1 MSLAGPYRRLIMND
15 VSTAEAETSGSR
27 SAVCGVLAR
36 LEDIG
41 NGPRYVGKL
50 SAHDN
55 GMLEVTGFEYPLG
68 YSGRVI
74 ATDGREISAE
84 VVGFKGARTLM
95 IPMVQ
100 DAPLRSGSRVLP
112 YAKSNQA
119 AVGEAL
125 FGRVIGPM
133 GEPIDGKGPI
143 LTSETVPLAGQEG
156 NVLRRASVSRPIDI
170 GIRALNGLLT
180 IGQGQRIA
188 IIAGSGVGKSMLIN
202 QILDGVVADVVVVG
216 LIGERGREVNDF
228 VTRRREK
235 KDAVPTVTIAVPA
248 DHSPS
253 SRLKAAYRATA
264 IAEHFRSKGLSV
276 VLVIDSLTRVAHAQR
291 EIGLAAGEPPTMKGY
306 PPSALSL
313 IPRLI
318 ERAGNDS
325 ETGGSITAIY
335 TVLADGD
342 DLDDPVVDSARAIAD
357 GHIILSR
364 SLAEQG
370 IFPAIDV
377 GKSISRVAVDIIE
390 PKHLEVQ
397 LHFRR
402 LWSIYEEN
410 RDLVLMGAYQAGND
424 PNIDEALANW
434 PRLIEYIKQK
444 PRELVDLSTSVAQL
458 SDLFAP

>member
-1 MSLAGPYRRLIMND
+1 MNEAASSGRDSPKPNSGLAGL
-15 VSTAEAETSGSR
+15 
-27 SAVCGVLAR
+27 LAR
-36 LEDIG
+36 VESIS
-41 NGPRYVGKL
+41 NEPRHVGKL

-68 YSGRVI
+68 YSGRVK

-84 VVGFKGARTLM
+84 VVGFKGSRTLM

-112 YAKSNQA
+112 FVKSNQA
-119 AVGEAL
+119 AVGDAL
-125 FGRVIGPM
+125 FGRIIGPM
-133 GEPIDGKGPI
+133 GEPIDGQGPI
-143 LTSETVPLAGQEG
+143 LTAETVPLTGIEN
-156 NVLRRASVSRPIDI
+156 NVLRRASVKRPIDI
-170 GIRALNGLLT
+170 GIRALNGLMT
-180 IGQGQRIA
+180 IGQGQRVA
-188 IIAGSGVGKSMLIN
+188 VIAGSGVGKSMLIN

-228 VTRRREK
+228 VTRRNENQG
-235 KDAVPTVTIAVPA
+235 AAPTITVAVPA

-253 SRLKAAYRATA
+253 SRLKAAHRATA
-264 IAEHFRSKGLSV
+264 IAEHFRSKGKSV

-342 DLDDPVVDSARAIAD
+342 DLDDPIVDSARAIAD

-370 IFPAIDV
+370 IFPAIDI
-377 GKSISRVAVDIIE
+377 GKSISRVAVDIIDPE
-390 PKHLEVQ
+390 HHEVQ
-397 LHFRR
+397 IHFKR
-402 LWSIYEEN
+402 LWSIYEEA
-410 RDLVLMGAYQAGND
+410 RDLVLMGAYQAGSD
-424 PNIDEALANW
+424 PNIDEALAQW
-434 PRLIEYIKQK
+434 PALVEYIKQK
-444 PRELVDLSTSVAQL
+444 PRELVDFRSSVDDLSK
-458 SDLFAP
+458 LFAP

>member
-1 MSLAGPYRRLIMND
+1 MREPAKSF
-15 VSTAEAETSGSR
+15 VSDPNSGK
-27 SAVCGVLAR
+27 GIQGLLAR
-36 LEDIG
+36 IEHIS
-41 NGPRYVGKL
+41 NEPRHVGKL

-55 GMLEVTGFEYPLG
+55 GMLEVTGFPYPLG

-84 VVGFKGARTLM
+84 VVGFKGSRTLM

-100 DAPLRSGSRVLP
+100 DAPLRSGSPVLP
-112 YAKSNQA
+112 YVKSNEA
-119 AVGEAL
+119 AVGDAL
-125 FGRVIGPM
+125 FGRIIGPM

-143 LTSETVPLAGQEG
+143 LATESIPLSGITG
-156 NVLRRASVSRPIDI
+156 NVMRRASVTKSIDM
-170 GIRALNGLLT
+170 GIRAINGLLT
-180 IGQGQRIA
+180 FGQGQRVA
-188 IIAGSGVGKSMLIN
+188 VIAGSGVGKSMLIN

-228 VTRRREK
+228 VNRRKEK
-235 KDAVPTVTIAVPA
+235 KDAVPTITVAVPA

-253 SRLKAAYRATA
+253 SRLKAAHRATA
-264 IAEHFRSKGLSV
+264 IAEHFRSQGKSV

-306 PPSALSL
+306 PPSALSM

-342 DLDDPVVDSARAIAD
+342 DLDDPVVDNARAIAD

-377 GKSISRVAVDIIE
+377 GKSISRVAVDIIDE
-390 PKHLEVQ
+390 KHHAAQ
-397 LHFRR
+397 THFKR

-410 RDLVLMGAYQAGND
+410 RDLVLMGAYQAGSD
-424 PNIDEALANW
+424 PNIDEALAQW
-434 PRLIEYIKQK
+434 PVMVEYLKQK
-444 PRELVDLSTSVAQL
+444 PRELINFQQSVG
-458 SDLFAP
+458 DLFRLFEP

>member
-1 MSLAGPYRRLIMND
+1 MTNAAND
-15 VSTAEAETSGSR
+15 KFESTGA
-27 SAVCGVLAR
+27 SADVQSVLAR
-36 LEDIG
+36 LDDIG
-41 NGPRYVGKL
+41 NEPRFVGKL

-68 YSGRVI
+68 YSGRVT

-84 VVGFKGARTLM
+84 VVGFKGSRALM

-112 YAKSNQA
+112 YVKSNQA

-133 GEPIDGKGPI
+133 GEPIDGRGPI
-143 LTSETVPLAGQEG
+143 LTTENVPLAGQEG
-156 NVLRRASVSRPIDI
+156 NVLRRASVTQPIDI

-180 IGQGQRIA
+180 IGQGQRV
-188 IIAGSGVGKSMLIN
+188 IIVAGSGVGKSMLIN

-228 VTRRREK
+228 VNRRRTK
-235 KDAVPTVTIAVPA
+235 SDAVPTVTVAVPA

-253 SRLKAAYRATA
+253 SRLKAAHRATA

-306 PPSALSL
+306 PPSALSM
-313 IPRLI
+313 IPRMI

-325 ETGGSITAIY
+325 DSGGSITAIY

-370 IFPAIDV
+370 VFPAIDV

-390 PKHLEVQ
+390 PEHQEAQ

-424 PNIDEALANW
+424 PNIDEAMASW
-434 PRLIEYIKQK
+434 PLLVEYIKQK
-444 PRELVDLSTSVAQL
+444 PRELVDLDTSVNQL
-458 SDLFAP
+458 SGLFAS

>member
-1 MSLAGPYRRLIMND
+1 MSDPSKTF
-15 VSTAEAETSGSR
+15 VSDRNSGKGIQGLLSR
-27 SAVCGVLAR
+27 IEHISN
-36 LEDIG
+36 E
-41 NGPRYVGKL
+41 PRQVGKL

-55 GMLEVTGFEYPLG
+55 GMLEVTGFAYPLG

-84 VVGFKGARTLM
+84 VVGFKGSRALM

-100 DAPLRSGSRVLP
+100 DAPLKSGSRVLP
-112 YAKSNQA
+112 YVKSNEA
-119 AVGEAL
+119 AVGDAL
-125 FGRVIGPM
+125 FGRIIGPM
-133 GEPIDGKGPI
+133 GDPIDGKGPI
-143 LTSETVPLAGQEG
+143 LATESVPLLGMEG
-156 NVLRRASVSRPIDI
+156 NVMRRASVTTPIDM

-180 IGQGQRIA
+180 IGRGQRLA

-228 VTRRREK
+228 VTRRNEK
-235 KDAVPTVTIAVPA
+235 KDAVPTITVAVPA

-253 SRLKAAYRATA
+253 SRLKAAHRATA
-264 IAEHFRSKGLSV
+264 IAEHYRSEGKSV

-306 PPSALSL
+306 PPSALSM

-342 DLDDPVVDSARAIAD
+342 DLDDPVVDNARAIAD

-377 GKSISRVAVDIIE
+377 GKSISRVAVDIIDE
-390 PKHLEVQ
+390 DHHIAQ
-397 LHFRR
+397 THFRR

-410 RDLVLMGAYQAGND
+410 RDLVLMGAYQAGSD
-424 PNIDEALANW
+424 PDIDEALAQW
-434 PRLIEYIKQK
+434 PIMVEYLKQK
-444 PRELVDLSTSVAQL
+444 PRELVNLQQSISDLSG
-458 SDLFAP
+458 LFQS

>member
-1 MSLAGPYRRLIMND
+1 MSDGKMD
-15 VSTAEAETSGSR
+15 FVSDRNSGK
-27 SAVCGVLAR
+27 GIQGLLAR
-36 LEDIG
+36 IEHIS
-41 NGPRYVGKL
+41 NEPRYVGKL

-55 GMLEVTGFEYPLG
+55 GMLEVTGFAYPLG

-84 VVGFKGARTLM
+84 VVGFKGSRALM

-112 YAKSNQA
+112 YLKSNEA
-119 AVGEAL
+119 AVGDAL
-125 FGRVIGPM
+125 FGRIVGPM

-143 LTSETVPLAGQEG
+143 LATESVPLSGLEG
-156 NVLRRASVSRPIDI
+156 NVMRRASVTKPIDM

-180 IGQGQRIA
+180 FGQGQRVA
-188 IIAGSGVGKSMLIN
+188 VIAGSGVGKSMLIN

-228 VTRRREK
+228 VNRRNAK
-235 KDAVPTVTIAVPA
+235 KDAVPTITVAVPA
-248 DHSPS
+248 DHSPA
-253 SRLKAAYRATA
+253 SRLKAAHRATA
-264 IAEHFRSKGLSV
+264 IAEHFRSLGKSV

-306 PPSALSL
+306 PPSALSM

-377 GKSISRVAVDIIE
+377 GKSISRVAVDIIDD
-390 PKHLEVQ
+390 HHHAAQ
-397 LHFRR
+397 THFRR
-402 LWSIYEEN
+402 LWSIFEEN
-410 RDLVLMGAYQAGND
+410 RDLVLMGAYQAGSD
-424 PNIDEALANW
+424 PNIDEALAQW
-434 PRLIEYIKQK
+434 PVMVEYIKQK
-444 PRELVDLSTSVAQL
+444 PRELINFQQSISDLSA
-458 SDLFAP
+458 LFEP

>member
-1 MSLAGPYRRLIMND
+1 MNEGAAIGKDEVVSGTGIAGL
-15 VSTAEAETSGSR
+15 
-27 SAVCGVLAR
+27 LAR
-36 LEDIG
+36 VENIS
-41 NGPRYVGKL
+41 NEPRYVGKL
-50 SAHDN
+50 TAHDN

-68 YSGRVI
+68 YSGRVK
-74 ATDGREISAE
+74 ATDGREITAE
-84 VVGFKGARTLM
+84 VVGFKGSRALM

-112 YAKSNQA
+112 FVKSNQA

-125 FGRVIGPM
+125 FGRIIGPM

-143 LTSETVPLAGQEG
+143 LTAETIPLAGLEN
-156 NVLRRASVSRPIDI
+156 NVLRRASVKKPIDI
-170 GIRALNGLLT
+170 GIRALNGLMT
-180 IGQGQRIA
+180 IGQGQRVA
-188 IIAGSGVGKSMLIN
+188 VIAGSGVGKSMLIN
-202 QILDGVVADVVVVG
+202 QILDGVVADIVVVG

-228 VTRRREK
+228 VTRRNENQ
-235 KDAVPTVTIAVPA
+235 AAAPTITVAVPA

-253 SRLKAAYRATA
+253 SRLKAAHRATA
-264 IAEHFRSKGLSV
+264 IAEHFRSKGKSV
-276 VLVIDSLTRVAHAQR
+276 VLVIDSLTRIAHAQR

-370 IFPAIDV
+370 IFPAIDI
-377 GKSISRVAVDIIE
+377 GKSISRVAVDIIDPAHHE
-390 PKHLEVQ
+390 IQ
-397 LHFRR
+397 THFKR
-402 LWSIYEEN
+402 LWSIYEEA
-410 RDLVLMGAYQAGND
+410 RDLVLMGAYQAGSD
-424 PNIDEALANW
+424 PNIDEALAQW
-434 PRLIEYIKQK
+434 PALVEYIKQK
-444 PRELVDLSTSVAQL
+444 PRELIDFQSSVDDLSK
-458 SDLFAP
+458 LFAP

>member
-1 MSLAGPYRRLIMND
+1 LPG
-15 VSTAEAETSGSR
+15 
-27 SAVCGVLAR
+27 CLAR
-36 LEDIG
+36 VANISNE
-41 NGPRYVGKL
+41 PRYVGKL

-84 VVGFKGARTLM
+84 VVGFKGSRALM

-119 AVGEAL
+119 AVGDAL
-125 FGRVIGPM
+125 FGRIIGPM
-133 GEPIDGKGPI
+133 GEPIDGQGPI
-143 LTSETVPLAGQEG
+143 FTTDHVPLAGTAG
-156 NVLRRASVSRPIDI
+156 NVMRRASVKKPIDM
-170 GIRALNGLLT
+170 GIRALNGLMT
-180 IGQGQRIA
+180 IGRGPRVA

-228 VTRRREK
+228 VTRRNENP
-235 KDAVPTVTIAVPA
+235 DAVPTITVAVPA

-253 SRLKAAYRATA
+253 SRLKAAHRATA
-264 IAEHFRSKGLSV
+264 IAEYFRAQVRSV
-276 VLVIDSLTRVAHAQR
+276 VLVVDSLTRVAHAQR

-313 IPRLI
+313 IPRLV

-342 DLDDPVVDSARAIAD
+342 DLDDPVVDNARAIAD

-364 SLAEQG
+364 SLAEAG

-377 GKSISRVAVDIIE
+377 GKSIRRVAFDLIDPE
-390 PKHLEVQ
+390 YL
-397 LHFRR
+397 RR
-402 LWSIYEEN
+402 A
-410 RDLVLMGAYQAGND
+410 DPFQAT
-424 PNIDEALANW
+424 
-434 PRLIEYIKQK
+434 
-444 PRELVDLSTSVAQL
+444 LVDLRGGARSCSNGSLPGRQ
-458 SDLFAP
+458 

>member
-1 MSLAGPYRRLIMND
+1 M
-15 VSTAEAETSGSR
+15 T
-27 SAVCGVLAR
+27 GVQTCALP
-36 LEDIG
+36 I
-41 NGPRYVGKL
+41 
-50 SAHDN
+50 
-55 GMLEVTGFEYPLG
+55 

-84 VVGFKGARTLM
+84 VVGFKGSRALM

-119 AVGEAL
+119 AVGDAL
-125 FGRVIGPM
+125 FGRIIGPM
-133 GEPIDGKGPI
+133 GEPIDGQGPI
-143 LTSETVPLAGQEG
+143 LTTDNVPLAGTAG
-156 NVLRRASVSRPIDI
+156 NVMRRASVKKPIDM
-170 GIRALNGLLT
+170 GIRSLNGLMT
-180 IGQGQRIA
+180 IGRGQRVA

-228 VTRRREK
+228 VTRRNENP
-235 KDAVPTVTIAVPA
+235 DAVPTITVAVPA

-253 SRLKAAYRATA
+253 SRLKAAHRATA
-264 IAEHFRSKGLSV
+264 IAEYFRAQGKSV
-276 VLVIDSLTRVAHAQR
+276 VLVVDSLTRVAHAQR

-313 IPRLI
+313 IPRLV

-342 DLDDPVVDSARAIAD
+342 DLDDPVVDNARAIAD

-370 IFPAIDV
+370 IFPAIDG
-377 GKSISRVAVDIIE
+377 GKSISRVAVDIIDPE
-390 PKHLEVQ
+390 HLEAQ
-397 LHFRR
+397 THFRR
-402 LWSIYEEN
+402 LWSIYEEA
-410 RDLVLMGAYQAGND
+410 RDLVLMGAYQAGSD
-424 PNIDEALANW
+424 PNIDEALMQW
-434 PRLIEYIKQK
+434 PVMVDYIKQK
-444 PRELVDLSTSVAQL
+444 PRELIDFRTSVDQLSTL
-458 SDLFAP
+458 LEP

>member
-1 MSLAGPYRRLIMND
+1 MTDIATSDTEAIGSPATVCEVLSRLD
-15 VSTAEAETSGSR
+15 
-27 SAVCGVLAR
+27 
-36 LEDIG
+36 DIG
-41 NGPRYVGKL
+41 NEPRYVGKL

-84 VVGFKGARTLM
+84 VVGFKGARALM

-100 DAPLRSGSRVLP
+100 DAPLRSGSRVFP

-143 LTSETVPLAGQEG
+143 LTTETVPLAGQEG

-180 IGQGQRIA
+180 MGQGQRMA

-202 QILDGVVADVVVVG
+202 QILDGAVADVVVVG

-228 VTRRREK
+228 VSRRCETK
-235 KDAVPTVTIAVPA
+235 NSVPTVTIAVPA

-264 IAEHFRSKGLSV
+264 IAEYFRSKGLSV

-313 IPRLI
+313 IPRLV

-370 IFPAIDV
+370 IFPAIDI
-377 GKSISRVAVDIIE
+377 GKSISRVAVDITE
-390 PKHLEVQ
+390 PEHQEAQ

-424 PNIDEALANW
+424 ASIDEALASW
-434 PRLIEYIKQK
+434 PLLIEYIKQK
-444 PRELVDLSTSVAQL
+444 PRELVDFRTSVTQL
-458 SDLFAP
+458 SGLFAS

>member
-1 MSLAGPYRRLIMND
+1 MTDAAVTG
-15 VSTAEAETSGSR
+15 AETSGSP
-27 SAVCGVLAR
+27 SAVCDVLTR
-36 LEDIG
+36 LDDIG
-41 NGPRYVGKL
+41 SEPRYVGKL

-55 GMLEVTGFEYPLG
+55 GMLEVTGFAYPLG

-112 YAKSNQA
+112 YSKSNQA

-143 LTSETVPLAGQEG
+143 LTTETVPLAGQEG
-156 NVLRRASVSRPIDI
+156 NVLRRASVSKPLDI

-313 IPRLI
+313 IPRLV

-342 DLDDPVVDSARAIAD
+342 DMDDPVVDSARAIAD

-390 PKHLEVQ
+390 PEHLEVQ

-402 LWSIYEEN
+402 LWSVYEEN

-444 PRELVDLSTSVAQL
+444 PRELVDLRTSVAQL

>member
-1 MSLAGPYRRLIMND
+1 MTNAAND
-15 VSTAEAETSGSR
+15 KFESTGA
-27 SAVCGVLAR
+27 SADVQSVLAR
-36 LEDIG
+36 LDDIG
-41 NGPRYVGKL
+41 NEPRFVGKL

-68 YSGRVI
+68 YSGRVT

-84 VVGFKGARTLM
+84 VVGFKGSRALM

-112 YAKSNQA
+112 YVKSNQA

-133 GEPIDGKGPI
+133 GEPIDGRGPI
-143 LTSETVPLAGQEG
+143 LTTENVPLAGQEG
-156 NVLRRASVSRPIDI
+156 NVLRRASVTQPIDI

-180 IGQGQRIA
+180 IGQGQRV
-188 IIAGSGVGKSMLIN
+188 IIVAGSGVGKSMLIN

-228 VTRRREK
+228 VNRRRTK
-235 KDAVPTVTIAVPA
+235 SDAVPTVTVAVPA

-253 SRLKAAYRATA
+253 SRLKAAHRATA

-306 PPSALSL
+306 PPSALSM
-313 IPRLI
+313 IPRMI

-325 ETGGSITAIY
+325 DSGGSITAIY

-370 IFPAIDV
+370 VFPAIDV

-390 PKHLEVQ
+390 PEHQEAQ

-424 PNIDEALANW
+424 PNIDEAMASRPL
-434 PRLIEYIKQK
+434 LVEYIKQK
-444 PRELVDLSTSVAQL
+444 PRELVDLDTSVNQL
-458 SDLFAP
+458 SGLFAS

>member
-1 MSLAGPYRRLIMND
+1 MNEATNSFVPD
-15 VSTAEAETSGSR
+15 HVSGK
-27 SAVCGVLAR
+27 GIQGLLAR
-36 LEDIG
+36 LEHIS
-41 NGPRYVGKL
+41 NEPRHVGKL

-55 GMLEVTGFEYPLG
+55 GMLEVTGFPYPLG

-74 ATDGREISAE
+74 ATDGREITAE
-84 VVGFKGARTLM
+84 VVGFKGSRTLM

-100 DAPLRSGSRVLP
+100 DAPLRSGSPVLP
-112 YAKSNQA
+112 FAKSNEA
-119 AVGEAL
+119 AVGDAL
-125 FGRVIGPM
+125 FGRIIGPM

-143 LTSETVPLAGQEG
+143 LTTDTVPLSGLEG
-156 NVLRRASVSRPIDI
+156 NVMRRASVSKPIDM
-170 GIRALNGLLT
+170 GIRAINGLLT
-180 IGQGQRIA
+180 FGQGQRVA

-228 VTRRREK
+228 VNRRNAK
-235 KDAVPTVTIAVPA
+235 KDAVPTITVAVPA

-253 SRLKAAYRATA
+253 SRLKAAHRATA
-264 IAEHFRSKGLSV
+264 IAEYFRAQGKSV

-325 ETGGSITAIY
+325 QTGGSITAIY

-342 DLDDPVVDSARAIAD
+342 DLDDPVVDNARAIAD

-377 GKSISRVAVDIIE
+377 GKSISRVAVDIIDDD
-390 PKHLEVQ
+390 HHAAQ
-397 LHFRR
+397 THFRR
-402 LWSIYEEN
+402 LWSVYEAN
-410 RDLVLMGAYQAGND
+410 RDLVLMGAYQPGSD
-424 PNIDEALANW
+424 PNIDEALAQW
-434 PRLIEYIKQK
+434 PVMVNYLRQK
-444 PRELVDLSTSVAQL
+444 PRELINFGQSI
-458 SDLFAP
+458 SDLFGLFQA

>member
-1 MSLAGPYRRLIMND
+1 MND
-15 VSTAEAETSGSR
+15 VASQNDEKPGRESGI
-27 SAVCGVLAR
+27 AGLLAR
-36 LEDIG
+36 VETIS
-41 NGPRYVGKL
+41 NEPRYVGKL
-50 SAHDN
+50 TAHDN

-68 YSGRVI
+68 YSGRVK

-84 VVGFKGARTLM
+84 VVGFKGSRALM

-112 YAKSNQA
+112 FVKSNQA
-119 AVGEAL
+119 AVGDAL
-125 FGRVIGPM
+125 FGRIIGPM

-143 LTSETVPLAGQEG
+143 LTVETVPLAGMEN
-156 NVLRRASVSRPIDI
+156 NVLRRASVKQPIDI
-170 GIRALNGLLT
+170 GIRALNGLMT
-180 IGQGQRIA
+180 IGQGQRVA
-188 IIAGSGVGKSMLIN
+188 IIAGSGVGKSVLIN

-228 VTRRREK
+228 VSRRSEN
-235 KDAVPTVTIAVPA
+235 KDAAPTITVAVPA

-253 SRLKAAYRATA
+253 SRLKAAHRATA
-264 IAEHFRSKGLSV
+264 IAEHFRSKGKSV

-325 ETGGSITAIY
+325 DTGGSITAIY

-370 IFPAIDV
+370 IYPAIDI
-377 GKSISRVAVDIIE
+377 GKSISRVAVDIVE
-390 PKHLEVQ
+390 PEHLEAQ
-397 LHFRR
+397 IHFKR
-402 LWSIYEEN
+402 LWSTYEEA
-410 RDLVLMGAYQAGND
+410 RDLVLMGAYQTGSD
-424 PNIDEALANW
+424 PNIDEALAQW
-434 PRLIEYIKQK
+434 PALVEYVKQK
-444 PRELVDLSTSVAQL
+444 PRELIDFRSSVDDLSK
-458 SDLFAP
+458 LFTL

>member
-1 MSLAGPYRRLIMND
+1 MRNRSNIATVDDPN
-15 VSTAEAETSGSR
+15 SGK
-27 SAVCGVLAR
+27 GIQGLLAR
-36 LEDIG
+36 IEQI
-41 NGPRYVGKL
+41 NNEPRHIGKL

-55 GMLEVTGFEYPLG
+55 GMLEVTGFPYPLG

-74 ATDGREISAE
+74 ATDGREINAE

-100 DAPLRSGSRVLP
+100 DAPLRGGSPVFP
-112 YAKSNQA
+112 FVKSNEA
-119 AVGEAL
+119 AVGDAL
-125 FGRVIGPM
+125 FGRIIGPM
-133 GEPIDGKGPI
+133 GEPLDDKGPI
-143 LTSETVPLAGQEG
+143 LATETIPLSGIEG
-156 NVLRRASVSRPIDI
+156 SVMRRASVKKPIDM

-180 IGQGQRIA
+180 IGQGQRVA
-188 IIAGSGVGKSMLIN
+188 VIAGSGVGKSMLIN

-228 VTRRREK
+228 VQRRKEK
-235 KDAVPTVTIAVPA
+235 RDGVPTITVAVPA
-248 DHSPS
+248 DHSPP
-253 SRLKAAYRATA
+253 SRLKAAHRATA
-264 IAEHFRSKGLSV
+264 IAEHFRSQGKSV

-306 PPSALSL
+306 PPSALSM

-342 DLDDPVVDSARAIAD
+342 DLDDPIVDSARAIAD

-370 IFPAIDV
+370 IFPAIDI
-377 GKSISRVAVDIIE
+377 GKSISRVAVDIIDDA
-390 PKHLEVQ
+390 HQ
-397 LHFRR
+397 DAQIHFRR
-402 LWSIYEEN
+402 LWSVYEEN
-410 RDLVLMGAYQAGND
+410 RDLVLMGAYQAGSD
-424 PNIDEALANW
+424 PQIDEALAQW
-434 PRLIEYIKQK
+434 PVMVKYLKQK
-444 PRELVDLSTSVAQL
+444 PRELINFQSSI
-458 SDLFAP
+458 SDLFNLFDP

>member
-1 MSLAGPYRRLIMND
+1 MTNAPASEVGP
-15 VSTAEAETSGSR
+15 VKAPP
-27 SAVCGVLAR
+27 AVCDVLAR
-36 LEDIG
+36 LDDIG
-41 NGPRYVGKL
+41 SEPRYVGKL
-50 SAHDN
+50 SAHDS

-84 VVGFKGARTLM
+84 VIGFKGARALM

-112 YAKSNQA
+112 YANSNQA

-143 LTSETVPLAGQEG
+143 LTTESVPLAGQEG
-156 NVLRRASVSRPIDI
+156 NVLRRASVSKPIDI

-180 IGQGQRIA
+180 IGQGQRLA

-228 VTRRREK
+228 VSRRREQ
-235 KDAVPTVTIAVPA
+235 KDAVPTVTVAVPA

-306 PPSALSL
+306 PPSALSM

-325 ETGGSITAIY
+325 DTGGSITAIY

-390 PKHLEVQ
+390 PEHQEAQ
-397 LHFRR
+397 IHFRR
-402 LWSIYEEN
+402 LWSVYEEN

-424 PNIDEALANW
+424 PSIDEALANW
-434 PRLIEYIKQK
+434 PLLIDYIKQK
-444 PRELVDLSTSVAQL
+444 PRELVDFQTSVNEL
-458 SDLFAP
+458 SGLFVS

>member
-1 MSLAGPYRRLIMND
+1 MSDIP
-15 VSTAEAETSGSR
+15 STDRGASGSGI
-27 SAVCGVLAR
+27 AGLLAR
-36 LEDIG
+36 VENIS
-41 NGPRYVGKL
+41 NEPRHVGKL

-68 YSGRVI
+68 YSGRVK

-84 VVGFKGARTLM
+84 VVGFKGSRTLM

-112 YAKSNQA
+112 FVKSNQA
-119 AVGEAL
+119 AVGDAL
-125 FGRVIGPM
+125 FGRIIGPM

-143 LTSETVPLAGQEG
+143 LTAETVPLAGIEN
-156 NVLRRASVSRPIDI
+156 NVLRRASVKRPIDI
-170 GIRALNGLLT
+170 GIRALNGLMT
-180 IGQGQRIA
+180 IGQGQRVA
-188 IIAGSGVGKSMLIN
+188 VIAGSGVGKSMLIN

-228 VTRRREK
+228 VARRNENQGS
-235 KDAVPTVTIAVPA
+235 APTITVAVPA

-253 SRLKAAYRATA
+253 SRLKAAHRATA
-264 IAEHFRSKGLSV
+264 IAEHFRSTGKSV

-342 DLDDPVVDSARAIAD
+342 DLDDPIVDSARAIAD

-370 IFPAIDV
+370 IFPAIDI

-390 PKHLEVQ
+390 PQHHEVQ
-397 LHFRR
+397 IHFKR
-402 LWSIYEEN
+402 LWSIYEEA
-410 RDLVLMGAYQAGND
+410 RDLVLMGAYQAGSD
-424 PNIDEALANW
+424 PNIDEALAQW
-434 PRLIEYIKQK
+434 PALVEYIKQK
-444 PRELVDLSTSVAQL
+444 PRELIDFRSSVDDLSK
-458 SDLFAP
+458 LFAP

>member
-1 MSLAGPYRRLIMND
+1 MDD
-15 VSTAEAETSGSR
+15 VAPHNSFVSEPGLGISGL
-27 SAVCGVLAR
+27 LAR
-36 LEDIG
+36 LENIG
-41 NGPRYVGKL
+41 NEPRHVGKL

-68 YSGRVI
+68 YSGRVK

-84 VVGFKGARTLM
+84 VVGFKGSRTLM

-112 YAKSNQA
+112 FVKSNQA

-125 FGRVIGPM
+125 FGRIIGPM

-143 LTSETVPLAGQEG
+143 HTAETVPLAGIEN
-156 NVLRRASVSRPIDI
+156 NVLRRASVKRPIDI
-170 GIRALNGLLT
+170 GIRALNGLMT
-180 IGQGQRIA
+180 IGQGQRVA
-188 IIAGSGVGKSMLIN
+188 VIAGSGVGKSMLIN

-228 VTRRREK
+228 VTRRSENQG
-235 KDAVPTVTIAVPA
+235 AAPTITVAVPA

-253 SRLKAAYRATA
+253 SRLKAAHRATA
-264 IAEHFRSKGLSV
+264 IAEHFRSKGKSV

-325 ETGGSITAIY
+325 DTGGSITAIY

-370 IFPAIDV
+370 IFPAIDI
-377 GKSISRVAVDIIE
+377 GKSISRVAVDIIDPE
-390 PKHLEVQ
+390 HHEVQ
-397 LHFRR
+397 IHFKR
-402 LWSIYEEN
+402 LWSIYEEA
-410 RDLVLMGAYQAGND
+410 RDLVLMGAYQAGSD
-424 PNIDEALANW
+424 PNIDEALAQW
-434 PRLIEYIKQK
+434 PALVEYIKQK
-444 PRELVDLSTSVAQL
+444 PRELIDFRSSVDDLSS
-458 SDLFAP
+458 LFAP

>member
-1 MSLAGPYRRLIMND
+1 MNLASNSRNPAMTEAAPPF
-15 VSTAEAETSGSR
+15 VSDHNSGKGIR
-27 SAVCGVLAR
+27 GLLAR
-36 LEDIG
+36 IEHIS
-41 NGPRYVGKL
+41 NEPRYIGKL

-55 GMLEVTGFEYPLG
+55 GMLEVTGFAYPLG
-68 YSGRVI
+68 YSGRVK

-84 VVGFKGARTLM
+84 VVGFKGSRALM

-100 DAPLRSGSRVLP
+100 DAPLRSGSRVMP
-112 YAKSNQA
+112 YVKSNEA
-119 AVGEAL
+119 AVGDAL
-125 FGRVIGPM
+125 FGRIIGPM

-143 LTSETVPLAGQEG
+143 LATESVPLSGIDG
-156 NVLRRASVSRPIDI
+156 NVMRRASVTKPIDM

-180 IGQGQRIA
+180 FGRGQRVA
-188 IIAGSGVGKSMLIN
+188 VIAGSGVGKSMLIN
-202 QILDGVVADVVVVG
+202 QILYGVVADVVVVG

-228 VTRRREK
+228 VNRRNEK
-235 KDAVPTVTIAVPA
+235 KDAVPTITVAVPA

-253 SRLKAAYRATA
+253 SRLKAAHRATA
-264 IAEHFRSKGLSV
+264 IAEHFRSEGKSV

-306 PPSALSL
+306 PPSALSM

-325 ETGGSITAIY
+325 QTGGSITAIY

-342 DLDDPVVDSARAIAD
+342 DLDDPVVDNARAIAD

-370 IFPAIDV
+370 IFPAIDI
-377 GKSISRVAVDIIE
+377 GKSISRVAVDIIDDT
-390 PKHLEVQ
+390 HHAAQ
-397 LHFRR
+397 THFRR

-410 RDLVLMGAYQAGND
+410 RDLVLMGAYQAGSD
-424 PNIDEALANW
+424 PNIDEALAHW
-434 PRLIEYIKQK
+434 PIMVDYIKQK
-444 PRELVDLSTSVAQL
+444 PRELVNFRQSVSDLSG
-458 SDLFAP
+458 LFPS

>member
-1 MSLAGPYRRLIMND
+1 MTEATNGF
-15 VSTAEAETSGSR
+15 VSDPVSGK
-27 SAVCGVLAR
+27 GIQGLLAR
-36 LEDIG
+36 IEHIS
-41 NGPRYVGKL
+41 NEPRHVGKL

-55 GMLEVTGFEYPLG
+55 GMLEVTGFPYPLG

-74 ATDGREISAE
+74 ATDGREITAE
-84 VVGFKGARTLM
+84 VVGFKGSRTLM

-100 DAPLRSGSRVLP
+100 DAPLRSGSPVLP
-112 YAKSNQA
+112 YAKSNEA
-119 AVGEAL
+119 AVGDAL
-125 FGRVIGPM
+125 FGRIIGPM

-143 LTSETVPLAGQEG
+143 LTTDTVPLSGLEG
-156 NVLRRASVSRPIDI
+156 NVMRRASVSKPIDM
-170 GIRALNGLLT
+170 GIKAINGLLT
-180 IGQGQRIA
+180 FGQGQRVA

-228 VTRRREK
+228 VNRRNAK
-235 KDAVPTVTIAVPA
+235 KDAVPTITVAVPA

-253 SRLKAAYRATA
+253 SRLKAAHRATA
-264 IAEHFRSKGLSV
+264 IAEYFRSQGKSV

-325 ETGGSITAIY
+325 QTGGSITAIY

-342 DLDDPVVDSARAIAD
+342 DLDDPVVDNARAIAD

-377 GKSISRVAVDIIE
+377 GKSISRVAVDIIDE
-390 PKHLEVQ
+390 DHHAAQ
-397 LHFRR
+397 THFRR
-402 LWSIYEEN
+402 LWSIYESN
-410 RDLVLMGAYQAGND
+410 RDLVLMGAYQAGSD
-424 PNIDEALANW
+424 PSIDEALAQW
-434 PRLIEYIKQK
+434 PVMVNYLRQK
-444 PRELVDLSTSVAQL
+444 PRELINFRQSI
-458 SDLFAP
+458 SDLFGLFQT

>member
-1 MSLAGPYRRLIMND
+1 MNEAANQSAGNVNGGKALRGL
-15 VSTAEAETSGSR
+15 
-27 SAVCGVLAR
+27 LAR
-36 LEDIG
+36 IDHISNE
-41 NGPRYVGKL
+41 PRHVGKL

-55 GMLEVTGFEYPLG
+55 SMLEVTGFPYPLG

-74 ATDGREISAE
+74 ATDGREINAE
-84 VVGFKGARTLM
+84 VVGFKGAHTLM

-100 DAPLRSGSRVLP
+100 DAPLRSGSPVFP
-112 YAKSNQA
+112 YAKSSEA
-119 AVGEAL
+119 AVGDAL
-125 FGRVIGPM
+125 FGRIIGPM
-133 GEPIDGKGPI
+133 GEAIDGKGPI
-143 LTSETVPLAGQEG
+143 LTTETVPLSGLKG
-156 NVLRRASVSRPIDI
+156 NVMRRASVTKPIDM
-170 GIRALNGLLT
+170 GIRAINGLLT
-180 IGQGQRIA
+180 FGQGQRVA

-228 VTRRREK
+228 VNRRNAK
-235 KDAVPTVTIAVPA
+235 KDAVPTITVAVPA

-253 SRLKAAYRATA
+253 SRLKAAHRATA
-264 IAEHFRSKGLSV
+264 IAEHFRAQGKSV

-306 PPSALSL
+306 PPSALSM

-342 DLDDPVVDSARAIAD
+342 DLDDPVVDNARAIAD

-377 GKSISRVAVDIIE
+377 GKSISRVAVDIIDE
-390 PKHLEVQ
+390 DHHAAQ
-397 LHFRR
+397 THFRR
-402 LWSIYEEN
+402 LWSVYEEN
-410 RDLVLMGAYQAGND
+410 RDLVLMGAYQSGSD
-424 PNIDEALANW
+424 PNIDEALSHW
-434 PRLIEYIKQK
+434 PIMVDYLKQK
-444 PRELVDLSTSVAQL
+444 PRDLVNFGQSL
-458 SDLFAP
+458 SDLSGLFQP

>member
-1 MSLAGPYRRLIMND
+1 MTEATNGF
-15 VSTAEAETSGSR
+15 VSDPVSGK
-27 SAVCGVLAR
+27 GIQGLLAR
-36 LEDIG
+36 IEDIS
-41 NGPRYVGKL
+41 NELRHVGKL

-55 GMLEVTGFEYPLG
+55 GMLEVTGFPYPLG

-74 ATDGREISAE
+74 ATDGREITAE
-84 VVGFKGARTLM
+84 VVGFKGSRTLM

-100 DAPLRSGSRVLP
+100 DAPLRSGSPVLP
-112 YAKSNQA
+112 YAKSNEA
-119 AVGEAL
+119 AVGDAL
-125 FGRVIGPM
+125 FGRIIGPM

-143 LTSETVPLAGQEG
+143 LTTDTVPLSGLEG
-156 NVLRRASVSRPIDI
+156 NVMRRASVSKPIDM
-170 GIRALNGLLT
+170 GIRAINGLLT
-180 IGQGQRIA
+180 FGQGQRVA

-228 VTRRREK
+228 VNRRNAN
-235 KDAVPTVTIAVPA
+235 KDAVPTITVAVA
-248 DHSPS
+248 AARSPS
-253 SRLKAAYRATA
+253 SRLKAAHRATA
-264 IAEHFRSKGLSV
+264 IAEYFRSQGKSV

-325 ETGGSITAIY
+325 QTGGSITAIY

-342 DLDDPVVDSARAIAD
+342 DLDDPVVDNARAIAD

-377 GKSISRVAVDIIE
+377 GKSISRVAVDIIDE
-390 PKHLEVQ
+390 DHHAAQ
-397 LHFRR
+397 THFRR
-402 LWSIYEEN
+402 LWSIYESN
-410 RDLVLMGAYQAGND
+410 RDLVLMGAYQAGSD
-424 PNIDEALANW
+424 PSIDEALAQW
-434 PRLIEYIKQK
+434 PVMVNYLRQK
-444 PRELVDLSTSVAQL
+444 PRELINFRQSI
-458 SDLFAP
+458 SDLFGLFQT

>member
-1 MSLAGPYRRLIMND
+1 MLSRDGKAAKGRENK
-15 VSTAEAETSGSR
+15 SGIE
-27 SAVCGVLAR
+27 GLLAR
-36 LEDIG
+36 IEQIG
-41 NGPRYVGKL
+41 NEPRFVGKL
-50 SAHDN
+50 SGHDN

-68 YSGRVI
+68 YSGRVK
-74 ATDGREISAE
+74 AMDGREITAE
-84 VVGFKGARTLM
+84 VVGFKGSRALM

-100 DAPLRSGSRVLP
+100 DAPLSNGSRVLP
-112 YAKSNQA
+112 FLKSNEA
-119 AVGEAL
+119 EVGTAL

-133 GEPIDGKGPI
+133 GEAIDGKGPI
-143 LTSETVPLAGQEG
+143 LTTDSVPLAGMAG
-156 NVLRRASVSRPIDI
+156 NVLRRASVTRPIDI
-170 GIRALNGLLT
+170 GIRAINGLLT
-180 IGQGQRIA
+180 LGEGQRVA
-188 IIAGSGVGKSMLIN
+188 VIAGSGVGKSMLIN

-228 VTRRREK
+228 VNRRSECS
-235 KDAVPTVTIAVPA
+235 ASVPTITVAVPA

-264 IAEHFRSKGLSV
+264 ISEYFRSQGKSV
-276 VLVIDSLTRVAHAQR
+276 VLVMDSLTRVAHAQR

-306 PPSALSL
+306 PPSALSM

-342 DLDDPVVDSARAIAD
+342 DLDDPIVDSARAIAD

-370 IFPAIDV
+370 IFPALDV

-390 PKHLEVQ
+390 PEHQETQ
-397 LHFRR
+397 IHFRR

-410 RDLVLMGAYQAGND
+410 RDLVLMGAYQPGND
-424 PNIDEALANW
+424 PNIDESLALW
-434 PRLIEYIKQK
+434 PDMVEFIKQK
-444 PRELVDLSTSVAQL
+444 PRELVGYDQSITELAG
-458 SDLFAP
+458 LFEL

>member
-1 MSLAGPYRRLIMND
+1 MTNAAND
-15 VSTAEAETSGSR
+15 KFESTGASSDVQ
-27 SAVCGVLAR
+27 SVLAR
-36 LEDIG
+36 LDDIG
-41 NGPRYVGKL
+41 NEPRFVGKL

-68 YSGRVI
+68 YSGRVT

-84 VVGFKGARTLM
+84 VVGFKGSRALM

-112 YAKSNQA
+112 YVKSNQA

-133 GEPIDGKGPI
+133 GEPIDGRGPI
-143 LTSETVPLAGQEG
+143 LTTENVPLAGQEG
-156 NVLRRASVSRPIDI
+156 NVLRRASVTQPIDI

-180 IGQGQRIA
+180 IGQGQRV
-188 IIAGSGVGKSMLIN
+188 IIVAGSGVGKSMLIN

-228 VTRRREK
+228 VNRRRTK
-235 KDAVPTVTIAVPA
+235 SDAVPTVTVAVPA

-253 SRLKAAYRATA
+253 SRLKAAHRATA

-306 PPSALSL
+306 PPSALSM
-313 IPRLI
+313 IPRMI

-325 ETGGSITAIY
+325 DSGGSITAIY

-370 IFPAIDV
+370 VFPAIDV

-390 PKHLEVQ
+390 PEHQEAQ

-424 PNIDEALANW
+424 PNIDEAMASW
-434 PRLIEYIKQK
+434 PLLVEYIKQK
-444 PRELVDLSTSVAQL
+444 PRELVDLDTSVNQL
-458 SDLFAP
+458 SGLFAS

>member
-1 MSLAGPYRRLIMND
+1 MTDKRA
-15 VSTAEAETSGSR
+15 TAIAPSGAR
-27 SAVCGVLAR
+27 PAVCEILSR
-36 LEDIG
+36 LDDIG
-41 NGPRYVGKL
+41 NEPRFVGKL

-84 VVGFKGARTLM
+84 VVGFKGARALM
-95 IPMVQ
+95 IPMTQ
-100 DAPLRSGSRVLP
+100 DAPLRSGSRVMP
-112 YAKSNQA
+112 YAKSNKA

-133 GEPIDGKGPI
+133 GEPIDGNGPI
-143 LTSETVPLAGQEG
+143 LTTETVPLAGQEG
-156 NVLRRASVSRPIDI
+156 NVLRRASVSQPIDI

-180 IGQGQRIA
+180 IGRGQRLA

-228 VTRRREK
+228 VTRRRGK
-235 KDAVPTVTIAVPA
+235 KDASPTVTIAVPA

-306 PPSALSL
+306 PPSALSM

-325 ETGGSITAIY
+325 DTGGSITAIY

-370 IFPAIDV
+370 VFPAIDI
-377 GKSISRVAVDIIE
+377 GKSISRVAVDIVE
-390 PKHLEVQ
+390 PAHHDAQ
-397 LHFRR
+397 THFRR

-424 PNIDEALANW
+424 PDIDEALASW
-434 PRLIEYIKQK
+434 PLLMEYIKQR
-444 PRELVDLSTSVAQL
+444 PHELIDYQTSVSQL
-458 SDLFAP
+458 SEIFAS

>member
-1 MSLAGPYRRLIMND
+1 MND
-15 VSTAEAETSGSR
+15 IAGLSPDPIGSP
-27 SAVCGVLAR
+27 SAACEVLAR
-36 LEDIG
+36 LDDIG
-41 NGPRYVGKL
+41 NEPRYVGKL

-55 GMLEVTGFEYPLG
+55 GMLEVTGFEYPIG

-143 LTSETVPLAGQEG
+143 LTTETVPLTGQEG
-156 NVLRRASVSRPIDI
+156 N
-170 GIRALNGLLT
+170 
-180 IGQGQRIA
+180 
-188 IIAGSGVGKSMLIN
+188 
-202 QILDGVVADVVVVG
+202 VG

-228 VTRRREK
+228 VSRRRQMENS
-235 KDAVPTVTIAVPA
+235 VPTVTIAVPA

-264 IAEHFRSKGLSV
+264 IAEYFRSKGLSV

-325 ETGGSITAIY
+325 DTGGSITAIY

-370 IFPAIDV
+370 VFPAIDI

-390 PKHLEVQ
+390 PEHQEAQ

-424 PNIDEALANW
+424 PNIDEALGSW
-434 PRLIEYIKQK
+434 LTLIDYIKQK
-444 PRELVDLSTSVAQL
+444 PRELVDFQL
-458 SDLFAP
+458 SGLFAS

>member
-1 MSLAGPYRRLIMND
+1 MTDTSPA
-15 VSTAEAETSGSR
+15 TAETIGSP
-27 SAVCGVLAR
+27 SSVCDVLAR
-36 LEDIG
+36 LDDIG
-41 NGPRYVGKL
+41 NEPRYVGKL

-55 GMLEVTGFEYPLG
+55 GMLEVNGFEYPIG

-84 VVGFKGARTLM
+84 VVGFKGAKTLM

-125 FGRVIGPM
+125 FGRIIGPM

-143 LTSETVPLAGQEG
+143 LTTETVPLAGQED

-170 GIRALNGLLT
+170 GIRGINGLLT
-180 IGQGQRIA
+180 MGQGQRMA

-228 VTRRREK
+228 VSRRRGLK
-235 KDAVPTVTIAVPA
+235 GSVPTVTVAVPA

-325 ETGGSITAIY
+325 DSGGSITAIY

-357 GHIILSR
+357 GHIVLSR
-364 SLAEQG
+364 PLAEQG

-390 PKHLEVQ
+390 PEHQEAQ

-424 PNIDEALANW
+424 SSIDEALASW
-434 PRLIEYIKQK
+434 PMLIEFIKQK
-444 PRELVDLSTSVAQL
+444 PRELVDFQTSVTQL
-458 SDLFAP
+458 SSLFSS

>member
-1 MSLAGPYRRLIMND
+1 MIDDAAPAKHPSESP
-15 VSTAEAETSGSR
+15 
-27 SAVCGVLAR
+27 SAVCDVLAR
-36 LEDIG
+36 LDDIG
-41 NGPRYVGKL
+41 NEPRYVGKL

-55 GMLEVTGFEYPLG
+55 GMLEVTGFAYPLG

-112 YAKSNQA
+112 YVKSNQA

-143 LTSETVPLAGQEG
+143 LTTESVPLAGQEG
-156 NVLRRASVSRPIDI
+156 NVLRRASVSKRLDI

-276 VLVIDSLTRVAHAQR
+276 VLVLDSLTRVAHAQR

-313 IPRLI
+313 IPRLV

-325 ETGGSITAIY
+325 ESGGSITAIY

-357 GHIILSR
+357 GHVILSR

-370 IFPAIDV
+370 IFPAIDI

-390 PKHLEVQ
+390 PEHLEVQ

-402 LWSIYEEN
+402 LWSVYEEN

-444 PRELVDLSTSVAQL
+444 PRELVDMQTSVAQL
-458 SDLFAP
+458 TDLFSP

>member
-1 MSLAGPYRRLIMND
+1 MTNNPASDIPVNGARP
-15 VSTAEAETSGSR
+15 
-27 SAVCGVLAR
+27 AVCEILSR
-36 LEDIG
+36 LDDIG
-41 NGPRYVGKL
+41 NGPRFVGKL

-68 YSGRVI
+68 YSGRVQ

-95 IPMVQ
+95 IPMTQ
-100 DAPLRSGSRVLP
+100 DAPLRSGSRVMP
-112 YAKSNQA
+112 YAKSHKA

-125 FGRVIGPM
+125 FGRVIGPL
-133 GEPIDGKGPI
+133 GEPIDGIGPI
-143 LTSETVPLAGQEG
+143 LTTETVPLAGQEG
-156 NVLRRASVSRPIDI
+156 NVLRRASVSEPIDI

-180 IGQGQRIA
+180 FGRGQRLA

-228 VTRRREK
+228 VTRRRGK
-235 KDAVPTVTIAVPA
+235 KDAAPTVTIAVPA

-306 PPSALSL
+306 PPSALSM

-325 ETGGSITAIY
+325 DTGGSITAIY

-370 IFPAIDV
+370 VFPAIDI
-377 GKSISRVAVDIIE
+377 GKSISRVAVDIVE
-390 PKHLEVQ
+390 PAHHEAQ
-397 LHFRR
+397 THFRR
-402 LWSIYEEN
+402 LWSVYEEN

-424 PNIDEALANW
+424 PDIDEALASW
-434 PRLIEYIKQK
+434 PLLMEYVKQR
-444 PRELVDLSTSVAQL
+444 PHELVDYRTSVAQL
-458 SDLFAP
+458 SEMFAT

>member
-1 MSLAGPYRRLIMND
+1 MND
-15 VSTAEAETSGSR
+15 GQSEFVSDPNSGK
-27 SAVCGVLAR
+27 GIQGLLAR
-36 LEDIG
+36 IDHIS
-41 NGPRYVGKL
+41 NAPRYVGKL

-55 GMLEVTGFEYPLG
+55 GMLEVTGFAYPLG

-74 ATDGREISAE
+74 ATDGREICAE
-84 VVGFKGARTLM
+84 VVGFKGSRALM

-112 YAKSNQA
+112 YVKSNEA
-119 AVGEAL
+119 AVGDAL
-125 FGRVIGPM
+125 FGRIIGPM

-143 LTSETVPLAGQEG
+143 LATESVPLSGQEG
-156 NVLRRASVSRPIDI
+156 DVMRRASVTKPIDM

-180 IGQGQRIA
+180 FGRGQRVA
-188 IIAGSGVGKSMLIN
+188 VIAGSGVGKSMLIN

-228 VTRRREK
+228 VNRRNDQ
-235 KDAVPTVTIAVPA
+235 KDAVPTITVAVPA
-248 DHSPS
+248 DHSPA
-253 SRLKAAYRATA
+253 SRLKAAHRATA
-264 IAEHFRSKGLSV
+264 IAEYFRSQGKSV
-276 VLVIDSLTRVAHAQR
+276 VLVLDSLTRVAHAQR

-306 PPSALSL
+306 PPSALSM

-325 ETGGSITAIY
+325 QTGGSITAIY

-377 GKSISRVAVDIIE
+377 GKSISRVAVDIIDDN
-390 PKHLEVQ
+390 HHAVQ
-397 LHFRR
+397 THFRR

-410 RDLVLMGAYQAGND
+410 RDLVLMGAYQAGSD
-424 PNIDEALANW
+424 PNIDEALAYW
-434 PRLIEYIKQK
+434 PVMVEYIKQK
-444 PRELVDLSTSVAQL
+444 PRELVNFQQSINDLAG
-458 SDLFAP
+458 LFQP

>member
-1 MSLAGPYRRLIMND
+1 MTEATNGF
-15 VSTAEAETSGSR
+15 VSDPVSGK
-27 SAVCGVLAR
+27 GIQGLLAR
-36 LEDIG
+36 IEHIS
-41 NGPRYVGKL
+41 NEPRHVGKL

-55 GMLEVTGFEYPLG
+55 GMLEVTGFPYPLG

-74 ATDGREISAE
+74 ATDGREITAE
-84 VVGFKGARTLM
+84 VVGFKGSRTLM

-100 DAPLRSGSRVLP
+100 DAPLRSGSPVLP
-112 YAKSNQA
+112 YAKSNEA
-119 AVGEAL
+119 AVGDAL
-125 FGRVIGPM
+125 FGRIIGPM

-143 LTSETVPLAGQEG
+143 LTTDTVPLSGLEG
-156 NVLRRASVSRPIDI
+156 NVMRRASVSKPIDM
-170 GIRALNGLLT
+170 GIRAINGLLT
-180 IGQGQRIA
+180 FGQGQRVA

-228 VTRRREK
+228 VNRRNAK
-235 KDAVPTVTIAVPA
+235 KDAVPTITVAVPA

-253 SRLKAAYRATA
+253 SRLKAAHRATA
-264 IAEHFRSKGLSV
+264 IAEYFRSQGKSV

-325 ETGGSITAIY
+325 QTGGSITAIY

-342 DLDDPVVDSARAIAD
+342 DLDDPVVDNARAIAD

-377 GKSISRVAVDIIE
+377 GKSISRVAVDIIDE
-390 PKHLEVQ
+390 DHHAAQ
-397 LHFRR
+397 THFRR
-402 LWSIYEEN
+402 LWSIYESN
-410 RDLVLMGAYQAGND
+410 RDLVLMGAYQAGSD
-424 PNIDEALANW
+424 PSIDEALAQW
-434 PRLIEYIKQK
+434 PVMVNYLRQK
-444 PRELVDLSTSVAQL
+444 PRELINFRQSI
-458 SDLFAP
+458 SDLFGLFQT

>member
-1 MSLAGPYRRLIMND
+1 MISA
-15 VSTAEAETSGSR
+15 AENMDDI
-27 SAVCGVLAR
+27 SAPTHGITGLLAR
-36 LEDIG
+36 IENIS
-41 NGPRYVGKL
+41 NEPRYVGKL

-68 YSGRVI
+68 YSGQVM
-74 ATDGREISAE
+74 ATDGRKICAE
-84 VVGFKGARTLM
+84 VVGFKGSRALM

-112 YAKSNQA
+112 CAKSNQA

-125 FGRVIGPM
+125 FGRIIGPM
-133 GEPIDGKGPI
+133 GEPIDGNGPI
-143 LTSETVPLAGQEG
+143 LTTDNVPLAGIEG
-156 NVLRRASVSRPIDI
+156 NVLRRASVTRPIDL
-170 GIRALNGLLT
+170 GIRALNGLMT
-180 IGQGQRIA
+180 IGRGQRVA

-202 QILDGVVADVVVVG
+202 QILDGVEADVVVVG

-228 VTRRREK
+228 VSRRKEK
-235 KDAVPTVTIAVPA
+235 QDAVPTTTVAVPA

-253 SRLKAAYRATA
+253 SRLKAAHRATA
-264 IAEHFRSKGLSV
+264 IAEHFRAQGKSV

-318 ERAGNDS
+318 ERAGNDGH
-325 ETGGSITAIY
+325 TGGSITAIY

-342 DLDDPVVDSARAIAD
+342 DLDDPVVDNARAIAD

-370 IFPAIDV
+370 IFPAIDI
-377 GKSISRVAVDIIE
+377 GKSISRVAVDIVNPDHQE
-390 PKHLEVQ
+390 AQ
-397 LHFRR
+397 THFRR
-402 LWSIYEEN
+402 LWSTYEEA
-410 RDLVLMGAYQAGND
+410 RDLVLMGAYKEGTD
-424 PNIDEALANW
+424 PNIDEALAQW
-434 PRLIEYIKQK
+434 PVMVDYIKQK
-444 PRELVDLSTSVAQL
+444 PRELIGFQQSIEELNS
-458 SDLFAP
+458 LFEP

>member
-1 MSLAGPYRRLIMND
+1 MIDA
-15 VSTAEAETSGSR
+15 TTSEMEPSR
-27 SAVCGVLAR
+27 SPPAVCDVLAR
-36 LEDIG
+36 LDDIG
-41 NGPRYVGKL
+41 NAPRYVGKL

-55 GMLEVTGFEYPLG
+55 GMLEVTGFAYPLG
-68 YSGRVI
+68 YSGRVT

-143 LTSETVPLAGQEG
+143 LTTESVPLTGQEG
-156 NVLRRASVSRPIDI
+156 NVLRRASVSRPIDM
-170 GIRALNGLLT
+170 GIKALNGLLT

-188 IIAGSGVGKSMLIN
+188 VIAGSGVGKSMLIN

-228 VTRRREK
+228 VARRREK

-313 IPRLI
+313 IPRLV

-370 IFPAIDV
+370 IFPAIDI
-377 GKSISRVAVDIIE
+377 GKSISRVAVDIID
-390 PKHLEVQ
+390 PQHLEVQ

-402 LWSIYEEN
+402 LWSVYEEN

-444 PRELVDLSTSVAQL
+444 PRELVDFRSSVNQL
-458 SDLFAP
+458 SDLFVP

>member
-1 MSLAGPYRRLIMND
+1 MVEAGEKDRKPGTDGLDSLF
-15 VSTAEAETSGSR
+15 
-27 SAVCGVLAR
+27 AR
-36 LEDIG
+36 VADIG
-41 NGPRYVGKL
+41 NEPRFVGKL

-68 YSGRVI
+68 CMGKVS
-74 ATDGREISAE
+74 ATDGREITAE
-84 VVGFKGARTLM
+84 VVGFKGSRALM
-95 IPMVQ
+95 LPMVQ

-112 YAKSNQA
+112 CVKSDQA
-119 AVGEAL
+119 AVGDAL

-143 LTSETVPLAGQEG
+143 FTTDTTPLAGVTG
-156 NVLRRASVSRPIDI
+156 NVLRRASVKKPIDL

-180 IGQGQRIA
+180 IGHGQRVA
-188 IIAGSGVGKSMLIN
+188 VVAGSGVGKSMLIN

-228 VTRRREK
+228 VNRRQELSGN
-235 KDAVPTVTIAVPA
+235 VPTITVAVPA

-253 SRLKAAYRATA
+253 SRLKAAHRATA
-264 IAEHFRSKGLSV
+264 IAEFFRSQGKSV

-306 PPSALSL
+306 PPSALSM

-342 DLDDPVVDSARAIAD
+342 DLDDPVVDNARAIVD

-364 SLAEQG
+364 ALAEQG
-370 IFPAIDV
+370 IFPAIDIS
-377 GKSISRVAVDIIE
+377 KSISRVAVDIIDPE
-390 PKHLEVQ
+390 HLEAQ
-397 LHFRR
+397 IHFRR
-402 LWSIYEEN
+402 LWTIYEEN

-424 PNIDEALANW
+424 AGIDEALAQW
-434 PRLIEYIKQK
+434 PRLVEYLKQK
-444 PRELVDLSTSVAQL
+444 PRELVDFETSIAAL
-458 SDLFAP
+458 RGLFAS

>member
-1 MSLAGPYRRLIMND
+1 MNLAVNYRLPAMNEPAKEY
-15 VSTAEAETSGSR
+15 VSDRNSGKGIR
-27 SAVCGVLAR
+27 GLLAR
-36 LEDIG
+36 IEHVS
-41 NGPRYVGKL
+41 NEARHVGKL

-55 GMLEVTGFEYPLG
+55 GMLEVTGFPYPLG

-74 ATDGREISAE
+74 ATDGREICAE
-84 VVGFKGARTLM
+84 VVGFKGSRTLM

-100 DAPLRSGSRVLP
+100 DAPLRSGSPVFP
-112 YAKSNQA
+112 YAKSNEA
-119 AVGEAL
+119 AVGDAL
-125 FGRVIGPM
+125 FGRIIGPM

-143 LTSETVPLAGQEG
+143 LATDTVPLSGMEG
-156 NVLRRASVSRPIDI
+156 NVMRRASVSKPIDM
-170 GIRALNGLLT
+170 GIRAINGLLT
-180 IGQGQRIA
+180 FGQGQRVA

-228 VTRRREK
+228 VNRRNAK
-235 KDAVPTVTIAVPA
+235 KDAVPTITVAVPA

-253 SRLKAAYRATA
+253 SRLKAAHRATA
-264 IAEHFRSKGLSV
+264 IAEHFRSQGKSV

-306 PPSALSL
+306 PPSALSM

-342 DLDDPVVDSARAIAD
+342 DLDDPVVDNARAIAD

-377 GKSISRVAVDIIE
+377 GKSISRVAVDIIDDD
-390 PKHLEVQ
+390 HHAAQ
-397 LHFRR
+397 THFRR

-410 RDLVLMGAYQAGND
+410 RDLVLMGAYQAGSD
-424 PNIDEALANW
+424 PNIDEALAQW
-434 PRLIEYIKQK
+434 PVMVNYLKQK
-444 PRELVDLSTSVAQL
+444 PRELVDFEQST
-458 SDLFAP
+458 SDLFSLFQA